1 MTIGRFCCKIA
12 DMDDNFRHDLD
23 TDKSDNASDTEL
35 HADTLASLFA
45 QKAQGDSA
53 GQASIQDG
61 ASDAPAEDGE
71 VTPTEGDSKADEAA
85 ERKRI
90 AARRARRGAAEAV
103 KIALFVAL
111 LTVGCRLTIPM
122 VPVPF
127 TLQTLFTCMAGCF
140 LSPLSAFL
148 SQLIYVL
155 MGLVGIPVFTA
166 GGGFA
171 YVLQPTFG
179 FLLFMPAL
187 AWSVSVLIRQS
198 RRIKRKPLRI
208 AYEHAVCISLG
219 MIHLV
224 LGTLYYL
231 ALAKWYLHSTV
242 TVSKAFYSCCV
253 IFLPSAAIKAIVSAT
268 LYEALGKRLKVR
280 APNS

>member
-1 MTIGRFCCKIA
+1 MTTSRFCCKIA
-12 DMDDNFRHDLD
+12 DMDDNFRHDFD
-23 TDKSDNASDTEL
+23 MDNSDNASDTEL
-35 HADTLASLFA
+35 PTDTVTTLFA
-45 QKAQGDSA
+45 ERAQTECA
-53 GQASIQDG
+53 EQASIQDG
-61 ASDAPAEDGE
+61 ASDALAESDSVMPATD
-71 VTPTEGDSKADEAA
+71 DSKTDEAA

-155 MGLVGIPVFTA
+155 MGLVGIPVFTT

>member
-1 MTIGRFCCKIA
+1 MDDKIRHESDTDGVEQSQSTTQLFLGDSGSYDKDIA
-12 DMDDNFRHDLD
+12 DGTIAPDAEQNGTVESTEGEEKVSQGDLD
-23 TDKSDNASDTEL
+23 IE
-35 HADTLASLFA
+35 
-45 QKAQGDSA
+45 
-53 GQASIQDG
+53 
-61 ASDAPAEDGE
+61 
-71 VTPTEGDSKADEAA
+71 

-111 LTVGCRLTIPM
+111 LTVGCRISIPM

-148 SQLIYVL
+148 SQVIYVL
-155 MGLVGIPVFTA
+155 MGLIGIPVFTA

-198 RRIKRKPLRI
+198 KRISNKPLRI
-208 AYEHAVCISLG
+208 AYEHTVCIVLG
-219 MIHLV
+219 FIHLV

-231 ALAKWYLHSTV
+231 ALAKWYLHSNI

-253 IFLPSAAIKAIVSAT
+253 IFLPSAAIKAIVSAA
-268 LYEALGKRLKVR
+268 LYEALGKRLKIR
-280 APNS
+280 SPYTQKQPQEDEAAQ